1 MAKVT
6 IDGKEYDTDK
16 LPKEAV
22 DLINSIVFVDTEL
35 QKLENQKKVLMAARI
50 FYAEKLKEVLSKVEK

>member
-1 MAKVT
+1 MAKVN
-6 IDGKEYDTDK
+6 IDGKEYDTEK

-35 QKLENQKKVLMAARI
+35 QRLENQKKVLTAARI
-50 FYAEKLKEVLSKVEK
+50 FYAEKLKEVLSKLEE